1 MAQDAVEGDGRR
13 APPLAALRVLDLT
26 RVLAG
31 PWCTMTLA
39 DLGAEVWKVEQ
50 PGKGDDTRAWRPPE
64 VGGESTYYLAANRN
78 KKSLAVDLKSEDGRA
93 IVRDLAARADVL
105 VENFRLGA
113 LAKYR
118 LDYESLRPLNPG
130 LIYCSISGYGREG
143 SAAARPG
150 YDFLTQAESGFMS
163 ITGLPDGPPLRLGV
177 AFTDL
182 VAGMNA
188 VQAILAAL
196 IAREKSGEGQQIDIA
211 LFDGAVA
218 LLANIASAHLNAG
231 VVPTRYGNAHP
242 TVVPYQLFA
251 TRDGE
256 FALAV
261 GNDRQ
266 FEVLCSQVIGRPEM
280 AEDVRFRSNAG
291 RVEHRKALIPLLAE
305 SFARFSTAEILAK
318 LAAVGIPA
326 GQVRGVPE
334 VFASEE
340 VSSRGLVEE
349 VPHPTAGT
357 VKFVASPLRLSA
369 TAVREAA
376 APPLL
381 GQHSDAILKT
391 VLGFSDDRIAALR
404 EAGVVA

>member
-1 MAQDAVEGDGRR
+1 MAQDAVAGDGGR

-78 KKSLAVDLKSEDGRA
+78 KKSLAVDLKSEEGQA

-105 VENFRLGA
+105 VENYRLGA

-118 LDYESLRPLNPG
+118 LDYESLRSLNPG

-150 YDFLTQAESGFMS
+150 YDFLMQAESGFMS

-182 VAGMNA
+182 VSGMNA
-188 VQAILAAL
+188 AQAILAAL
-196 IAREKSGEGQQIDIA
+196 IAREKSGEGQLIDIA

-231 VVPTRYGNAHP
+231 VMPARYGNAHP

-251 TRDGE
+251 TCDGE

-266 FEVLCSQVIGRPEM
+266 FEVLCSQVIERPEM
-280 AEDVRFRSNAG
+280 AQDARFRSNAG
-291 RVEHRKALIPLLAE
+291 RVEHREALIPLLAD
-305 SFARFSTAEILAK
+305 SFARYSTAEILAK
-318 LAAVGIPA
+318 LSAVGIPA
-326 GQVRGVPE
+326 GQVRAVPE

-349 VPHPTAGT
+349 VPHPTAGA
-357 VKFVASPLRLSA
+357 VKLVASPLRLSA
-369 TAVREAA
+369 TPVRAAA

-381 GQHSDAILKT
+381 GQHSDAILRT